1 MTIVRHAG
9 KSTTG
14 PSTYSKFVSKWDTT
28 QAGSADDTIVLP
40 LVADGTYD
48 FDIDWGDGNRD
59 TISGHDQSEV
69 THQYSDTG
77 IYTIQLVANDMVGW
91 QFDDSGDDDKL
102 VEIMDWGPLRFVS
115 DDTNLFKGCSNLTL
129 STTSDPPFN
138 ADAAGMFQD
147 CSSLTGTGGNI
158 MYWDMS
164 SVTGMNFML
173 AGCTN
178 LDADLSNWDVSSIKN
193 AEGFMAGAGLSTM
206 NYDRI
211 LSGWSSQPVQSGV
224 TISFGSTQYSMET
237 GQAYR
242 NALLSSGWIITD
254 GGSPAIMFETVWDTT
269 RVENNI
275 YGGNSTPN
283 DTIRLP
289 LHESGFY
296 DFTVAWGDGT
306 QDHITTYNQSEA
318 THQYPSTGIYSVSIT
333 GGITG
338 WKFLATN
345 QAPIFSRDRKKLIEV
360 NGWGPL
366 VINKFGPF
374 HNATNLTINA
384 TDSLTMFDPSW
395 YIQSKA
401 EYGNEN
407 RGFHFPGVNWG
418 AGVVNL
424 DSWNITGLT
433 NWYGSFWFYSNF
445 DIDIGNWDMSNAHD
459 LAVMFAFNTHF
470 NNGGSPSISGWDVS
484 NVRNMM
490 QMFDGASSF
499 NQPIG
504 SWNVTNVG

>member
-1 MTIVRHAG
+1 
-9 KSTTG
+9 
-14 PSTYSKFVSKWDTT
+14 
-28 QAGSADDTIVLP
+28 
-40 LVADGTYD
+40 
-48 FDIDWGDGNRD
+48 
-59 TISGHDQSEV
+59 
-69 THQYSDTG
+69 
-77 IYTIQLVANDMVGW
+77 
-91 QFDDSGDDDKL
+91 
-102 VEIMDWGPLRFVS
+102 
-115 DDTNLFKGCSNLTL
+115 
-129 STTSDPPFN
+129 
-138 ADAAGMFQD
+138 
-147 CSSLTGTGGNI
+147 

-237 GQAYR
+237 GQAYK
-242 NALLSSGWIITD
+242 AILTSPATGWIILD
-254 GGSPAIMFETVWDTT
+254 GGTPAFGFRTVWDTT
-269 RVENNI
+269 RVENSI

-345 QAPIFSRDRKKLIEV
+345 QAPIFSRDRKKIIEV

-366 VINKFGPF
+366 VINNFGPF
-374 HNATNLTINA
+374 HSCTNLTISA

-395 YIQSKA
+395 YTPSKA
-401 EYGNEN
+401 GLGLEP
-407 RGFHFPGVNWG
+407 RGAHFPDVIWDTGIT
-418 AGVVNL
+418 NL
-424 DSWNITGLT
+424 NSWNITGTT
-433 NWYGSFWFYSNF
+433 NWYTSFYHVNTNF
-445 DIDIGNWDMSNAHD
+445 DIDIGNWDMSNAHTFN
-459 LAVMFAFNTHF
+459 AMFAYNTHF
-470 NNGGSPSISGWDVS
+470 NNGGSPSISGWDTS
-484 NVRNMM
+484 NVDNMD

-504 SWNVTNVG
+504 SWDVSNVGPRGFMRMFRNATSFNQDISSWDMSNAYNLNYMFQGATGFHQNIGSWDVSNVGRGIPGGDPHQTYNYFFMQNIQYPTANYDNLLIGWASQNVANNVQIGFGTSKYSAGAAASARSTLVSKGWTIIDGGQA